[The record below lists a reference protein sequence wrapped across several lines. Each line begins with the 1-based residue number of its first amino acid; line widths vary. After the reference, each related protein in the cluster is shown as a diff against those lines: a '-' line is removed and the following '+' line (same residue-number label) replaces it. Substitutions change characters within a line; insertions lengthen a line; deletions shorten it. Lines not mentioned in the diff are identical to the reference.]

1 MSNPWLEI
9 PLGDYEGHMASPEVG
24 QLEALADLFG
34 EVLRICRP
42 ASVAVLGVAG
52 GNGLEHCDGVHVSRV
67 VGVDVNPRYLEDVRQ
82 RHGGRLNLELLCHDL
97 AEEKIDSQTVDLVHA
112 ALVFE
117 HAGVGRCLENAIAL
131 VSAGGAISVVLQL
144 PAEGG
149 RNVGASPFASLQ
161 RLKDHFTLID
171 PEWMQE
177 TLEERGFQQVHED
190 TRVLPAGKKFWVGI
204 FQRLRLRPQASVH

>member
-9 PLGDYEGHMASPEVG
+9 PLGDYEGHMAAPEVR
-24 QLEALADLFG
+24 QLEALAELFG

-52 GNGLEHCDGVHVSRV
+52 GNGLEHCDGAAVSRV
-67 VGVDVNPRYLEDVRQ
+67 VGVDVNPRYLEQAGQ
-82 RHGGRLNLELLCHDL
+82 RHGGRLNLELVRCNL
-97 AEEKIDSQTVDLVHA
+97 AEEKIDSPPVDLVHA

-131 VSAGGAISVVLQL
+131 VAAGGALSVVLQL

-149 RNVGASPFASLQ
+149 QNVGASPFASLQ
-161 RLKDHFTLID
+161 RLKDHFTLIA
-171 PEWMQE
+171 PEWMRGA
-177 TLEERGFQQVHED
+177 LEDCGFRLVHEGA
-190 TRVLPAGKKFWVGI
+190 RSLPAGKRFWMGV
-204 FQRLRLRPQASVH
+204 FRR